1 MVKRKVIKLL
11 CTINISYLLR
21 SLASF
26 LARLSSIIRG
36 LLSLQA
42 SEAVELISMKPLSTT
57 YLIFW
62 TSNQVFDCSIFI
74 LLLNSLLDGQ
84 LAKPKVYRYCKIHV
98 TCYKKQVIV
107 TNFANKHVCKVLKIY
122 IQHVWPINRV
132 CWVKGGAEKVA
143 VQNTKSCSTK
153 HQRSKKGLL

>member
-1 MVKRKVIKLL
+1 MVKRKVIKSLG
-11 CTINISYLLR
+11 TTNISYLLR

-42 SEAVELISMKPLSTT
+42 SEAVELISLKFTFHN
-57 YLIFW
+57 IFNFLNIN
-62 TSNQVFDCSIFI
+62 SSFHPQYFM

-98 TCYKKQVIV
+98 TCYNKQVIV
-107 TNFANKHVCKVLKIY
+107 TNFANKHVFKVLKIY

-132 CWVKGGAEKVA
+132 C
-143 VQNTKSCSTK
+143 
-153 HQRSKKGLL
+153 